1 MKIED
6 IQNHWEK
13 DSNIDRSELGE
24 ESLKISQLHSKY
36 FKYYSHERLILK
48 KMEQDYKT
56 LYRKKFE
63 YYNGT
68 MSYEN
73 LKENGWDP
81 NPLKIL
87 KSEAPIYISSDGEI
101 AELQLKIDLQNEKI
115 YLLENII
122 KSINTRGFSI
132 KNAID
137 WIKFQNGL

>member
-6 IQNHWEK
+6 IQTQWEQ
-13 DSNIDRSELGE
+13 DSAIDRSELGE
-24 ESLKISQLHSKY
+24 ESLKIPQLHSKY
-36 FKYYSHERLILK
+36 FKVFSHERLILK
-48 KMEQDYKT
+48 KLEQDYKNM
-56 LYRKKFE
+56 YRKKFE

-68 MSYEN
+68 MSYEE
-73 LKENGWDP
+73 LKNNGWEP

-87 KSEAPIYISSDGEI
+87 KSEASLYINSDRDI

-122 KSINTRGFSI
+122 KSVNNRNFML

-137 WIKFQNGL
+137 FLKFQNGL